1 MPNPVDSLPADVV
14 DAWRA
19 GNKIEA
25 IRRLRAATS
34 MGLAEAKAA
43 IDALEGHAGAGRPAA
58 SGPQLP
64 EMLKALQASGALPPD
79 VLEAWQ
85 RGDKL
90 EALKRFADAAKSGRI
105 NANVTVKTNVH
116 HAHPAV
122 GLEAPK
128 HAARPVLP
136 HDALAPGEVPR
147 TKLGPAVIVLLVVAL
162 VALAWI
168 YKTLA

>member
-43 IDALEGHAGAGRPAA
+43 IDALEGHVGAGRPAA

-64 EMLKALQASGALPPD
+64 EMLKALQAGGALPPD

-105 NANVTVKTNVH
+105 NAKVSVKMNMRDAQH
-116 HAHPAV
+116 GIGPD
-122 GLEAPK
+122 APK
-128 HAARPVLP
+128 PAGHATHVA
-136 HDALAPGEVPR
+136 DQLAPGEVPR
-147 TKLGPAVIVLLVVAL
+147 TKLGPAAIVLLVVAL
-162 VALAWI
+162 AALVWI
-168 YKTLA
+168 YETLA